1 MLRLTA
7 FQPHIQLKLK
17 NKNLIT
23 DKNICMKNAWDFCSD
38 NQIKQ
43 IGLFSNEY
51 KSFLSQ
57 CKTERECI
65 KYFCA
70 LLEESGFVKL
80 NSLIQSKTPL
90 KAGDKVYTVNM
101 NKALVA
107 FVVGQQDLQNGLN
120 ILCAHIDS
128 PRLDLKSN
136 PVYEEDGFCMFDTH
150 YYGGIKHYHWVALPL
165 ALHGLVCKKDG
176 SKIDICIGEKD
187 GDPVFGVTDLLPH
200 LTEKQKGFNK
210 LLSKQEEIEG
220 EVLNLIVGSRFK
232 EGSAKSKILDIL
244 QEKDIQEKDFY
255 SAEIE
260 VVPAG
265 KARDFGL
272 DESMI
277 IGYGHDDRSCAYCCI
292 RALIDSKNLQKTAAV
307 VLVDKE
313 ETGSPGATGMKSK
326 FFENMVA
333 EVMSLR
339 GEYKELCFKRA
350 LNKSQVISCDV
361 TAAFDPNWKQPYNKN
376 TEAFLNGGVAFS
388 KYTGSKGKSDSNDAN
403 PEFIA
408 RLRNILDENKIVYQF
423 TEMGRVDQGGGGT
436 IASILAEYGM
446 EVIDAGLPVL
456 SMHAP
461 WEVISKLDLFE
472 NYRFYKAFVETAN
485 F

>member
-1 MLRLTA
+1 
-7 FQPHIQLKLK
+7 
-17 NKNLIT
+17 
-23 DKNICMKNAWDFCSD
+23 MKDNAWTGCTQQ
-38 NQIKQ
+38 QIKE
-43 IGLFSNEY
+43 IGLFSQEY

-57 CKTERECI
+57 SKTERECI
-65 KYFCA
+65 KYFSK
-70 LLEESGFVKL
+70 LLEEKGFLKL
-80 NSLIQSKTPL
+80 SDAIANKTPL
-90 KAGDKVYTVNM
+90 KQGDKVYAVNM

-107 FVVGQQDLQNGLN
+107 FVIGKEVLQKGLN

-165 ALHGLVCKKDG
+165 ALHGLVYKKDG
-176 SKIDICIGEKD
+176 SKIDICIGEKED
-187 GDPVFGVTDLLPH
+187 DPVFGVTDLLPH
-200 LTEKQKGFNK
+200 LTEKEKGFNK

-220 EVLNLIVGSRFK
+220 EVLNLIVGSK
-232 EGSAKSKILDIL
+232 LKGGSAKAKILEVL
-244 QEKDIQEKDFY
+244 QEKGIQEKDFY

-292 RALIDSKNLQKTAAV
+292 RALIDSQNLAKTSAV
-307 VLVDKE
+307 MLVDKE

-326 FFENMVA
+326 FFENMIA
-333 EVMSLR
+333 EVMNLM
-339 GEYKELCFKRA
+339 GEYRELDFKRA
-350 LNKSQVISCDV
+350 MNKSQVISCDV
-361 TAAFDPNWKQPYNKN
+361 TAGFDPNWKQPYNKN

-408 RLRNILDENKIVYQF
+408 RLRKILDENKIVYQF
-423 TEMGRVDQGGGGT
+423 TEMGKVDQGGGGT
-436 IASILAEYGM
+436 ISSILAEYGM

-472 NYRFYKAFVETAN
+472 NYRFYKAFVETTN

>member
-1 MLRLTA
+1 MRE
-7 FQPHIQLKLK
+7 
-17 NKNLIT
+17 
-23 DKNICMKNAWDFCSD
+23 NAWSACSQQ
-38 NQIKQ
+38 QIEN
-43 IGLFSNEY
+43 IGLFSKEY

-65 KYFCA
+65 KYFSA
-70 LLEESGFVKL
+70 LLEENGFVKL
-80 NSLIQSKTPL
+80 NKLIQNKTPL
-90 KAGDKVYTVNM
+90 KAGDKVYTINM

-107 FVVGQQDLQNGLN
+107 FVIGKEDLQNGLN

-136 PVYEEDGFCMFDTH
+136 PLYEEDGFCMFDTH

-165 ALHGLVCKKDG
+165 ALHGLICKEDG
-176 SKIDICIGEKD
+176 TKIDICLGEKED
-187 GDPVFGVTDLLPH
+187 EPVFGVTDLLPH
-200 LTEKQKGFNK
+200 LTEKEKGFNK
-210 LLSKQEEIEG
+210 LLSKQEDIEG
-220 EVLNLIVGSRFK
+220 EVLNLIIGSKLK

-244 QEKDIQEKDFY
+244 AAKGIQEKDFY

-277 IGYGHDDRSCAYCCI
+277 IGYGHDDRSCAYCSI
-292 RALIDSKNLQKTAAV
+292 RALIDGQTPLKTAAV
-307 VLVDKE
+307 ILVDKE

-333 EVMSLR
+333 EVMNLL
-339 GEYKELCFKRA
+339 GEYKELHFKRA

-361 TAAFDPNWKQPYNKN
+361 TAGFDPNWTEPYNKN

-408 RLRNILDENKIVYQF
+408 KLRKILDENKIVYQF
-423 TEMGRVDQGGGGT
+423 TEMGKVDKGGGGT

-472 NYRFYKAFVETAN
+472 NYRFYKAFIAGGNQKICAGTPN
-485 F
+485 G